1 MRMESHGMR
10 TAFDHRCGFD
20 LKVEGAQVYCELAGR
35 EDGPALL
42 MLHGGLGDI
51 EDLNSIV
58 ADVGPDFR
66 VIGIDS
72 RGHGR
77 STLGDV
83 PLTYE
88 LLQADVEQ
96 VLAHL
101 GIRDVSIIGFS
112 DGGVLGYRLA
122 AHSGEGLVNVD
133 QLVTI
138 GASWRLEAGN
148 PVVQVLAGITAEWW
162 KAKFPESHAAY
173 QRLNPQPDFERLAH
187 LVVQMW
193 LDTSASGYP
202 GTAVESIACPTLVVR
217 GQQDQLFPLEEAVR
231 LVGLIED
238 SRLLNILS
246 AGHAA
251 FADRKEMFRGAL
263 LEFLSEEPVK
273 GRSESKSMA

>member
-1 MRMESHGMR
+1 MMESRSMR

-20 LKVEGAQVYCELAGR
+20 LKIDGAQIYYELGGR
-35 EDGPALL
+35 EEGPALL

-51 EDLNSIV
+51 QDLNSVV
-58 ADVGPDFR
+58 ADVAHDFR

-101 GIRDVSIIGFS
+101 GIRAVSIIGFS

-122 AHSGEGLVNVD
+122 ARSGRGPVKVEK
-133 QLVTI
+133 LVTI
-138 GASWRLEAGN
+138 GASWRLEAGD
-148 PVVQVLAGITAEWW
+148 PVVPVLAGITADWW
-162 KAKFPESHAAY
+162 KARFPEGYAAY
-173 QRLNPQPDFERLAH
+173 QRLNPEPDFERLAH

-202 GTAVESIACPTLVVR
+202 GTAVQRIGCPTLVVR

-263 LEFLSEEPVK
+263 LEFLSEESLKP
-273 GRSESKSMA
+273 RSQAELMG

>member
-1 MRMESHGMR
+1 MS
-10 TAFDHRCGFD
+10 TAFDHRCGFA
-20 LKVEGAQVYCELAGR
+20 LKVEGAQIYYELAGL
-35 EDGPALL
+35 EEGPALL
-42 MLHGGLGDI
+42 MLHGGLGHI

-58 ADVGPDFR
+58 AGLAHEFR

-77 STLGDV
+77 STLGNV

-101 GIRDVSIIGFS
+101 GVRDVSIIGFS

-122 AHSGEGLVNVD
+122 AVSGQGRVKVEK
-133 QLVTI
+133 LVTI
-138 GASWRLEAGN
+138 GASWRLEAGD
-148 PVVQVLAGITAEWW
+148 PVVEVLTGITADWW
-162 KAKFPESHAAY
+162 RNRFPESYVAY
-173 QRLNPQPDFERLAH
+173 QRLNPDPAFERFAR

-202 GTAVESIACPTLVVR
+202 GTAVKGIACPTLVVR
-217 GQQDQLFPLEEAVR
+217 GQQDHLFPLEEAVR
-231 LVGLIED
+231 LVGLIKD
-238 SRLLNILS
+238 SQLLNILS

-251 FADRKEMFRGAL
+251 FDDRKEMFMGAL
-263 LEFLSEEPVK
+263 LEFMS
-273 GRSESKSMA
+273 GESMQRGDRVELMG